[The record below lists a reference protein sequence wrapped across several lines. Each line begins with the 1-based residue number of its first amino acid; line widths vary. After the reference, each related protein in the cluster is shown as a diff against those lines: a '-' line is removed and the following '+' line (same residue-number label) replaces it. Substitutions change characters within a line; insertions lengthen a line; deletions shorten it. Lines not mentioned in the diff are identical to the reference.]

1 MVLAAD
7 LAVAAQGGE
16 NVSMSKVLRGG
27 GELGGGRDTLKTRH
41 SDDYVRFKVIFMELR
56 MLQAYAALRVFY
68 PVKGSFNALHAGAQ
82 VIG

>member
-16 NVSMSKVLRGG
+16 NVSLSKVLRGG

-41 SDDYVRFKVIFMELR
+41 
-56 MLQAYAALRVFY
+56 
-68 PVKGSFNALHAGAQ
+68 
-82 VIG
+82 